1 MPRKNHRLIQITAA
15 AIVLIVAGRGIL
27 QRLASP
33 VGGSNQAAAAT
44 STPVESHSDPAE
56 EIHRPSADSDS
67 SMSEPAS
74 LDDPVSTLLGL
85 GLETVHTVSSLGNDL
100 LDELAGL
107 TIEEELAIGLEAD
120 RETRSRHRVVNDPV
134 QQARIE
140 RLAAPFLK
148 ARERQRIGYRFA
160 VLDEGSVNAFA
171 ILGGSIYI
179 HRGLLEALHSDDELR
194 FVLGH
199 EIAHVDRRHC
209 VKSMTAIL
217 RTQQAA
223 GGLGA
228 TLAGLAYQAVALGYS
243 EDLEF
248 EADAWSYRQMRRQGI
263 ARDQCLS
270 GLLMLQRAFGSDG
283 DGRSRSPTAFEHVEN
298 HFRSHPRL
306 RDRLDRLKNQEP

>member
-33 VGGSNQAAAAT
+33 VAGSNQAAAAT
-44 STPVESHSDPAE
+44 STPVESHPGRTEDT
-56 EIHRPSADSDS
+56 HRPSADTDGSI
-67 SMSEPAS
+67 SEPAS
-74 LDDPVSTLLGL
+74 LDDPVSVLLGL
-85 GLETVHTVSSLGNDL
+85 GLETVHTASSLGNDL

-107 TIEEELAIGLEAD
+107 TTEEELAIGLEAD
-120 RETRSRHRVVNDPV
+120 RETRSRHRVLKDPV

-160 VLDEGSVNAFA
+160 ILDEDSVNAFA
-171 ILGGSIYI
+171 MPGGSIYI
-179 HRGLLEALHSDDELR
+179 HRGLLEKVHSDDELR

-209 VKSMTAIL
+209 VKSMTVIL
-217 RTQQAA
+217 RTQQTA
-223 GGLGA
+223 GELGA
-228 TLAGLAYQAVALGYS
+228 TLAGVAYQAVALGYS
-243 EDLEF
+243 EELEF
-248 EADAWSYRQMRRQGI
+248 EADVWSYQQMRRQGI

-283 DGRSRSPTAFEHVEN
+283 DSRSSSPTAFEHVEN

-306 RDRLDRLKNQEP
+306 RDRIDRLMDQEP